1 MIKKVSKALGRK
13 KYLAVAI
20 PLLMAAQAQGV
31 EFNIGQIEGSFGSQ
45 LSLGSSWRVQGAEE
59 SLLTNVDGEASNS
72 DDGNKN
78 YASGDAFSQ
87 IFKGSHDLQFSY
99 QNFGGFVRGKYWY
112 DSAIENNS
120 VDYGHGPTTDVGGQ
134 SGTALSYNENEKLD
148 DSEFNDLSKASGAE
162 LMDAYVYGEFDVLD
176 MPLDVRLGKQVVSWG
191 ESTFITGGVNA
202 INPIDVNAYRRPGAE
217 VKEVLLPVNMAYANL
232 GLTEN
237 LSMETFYQLEF
248 QEHVIPG
255 CGTFFSTNDYAS
267 EGCNNISIKD
277 GVTSIERDADGKRDA
292 NDEGQYGMAF
302 RFLSEALGDTEFG
315 LYSMNIHSR
324 VPSVNFVKNDVNS
337 AAVLG
342 NLSTQYAAGATQV
355 GLAQIQ
361 AAIDAGAIT
370 DGSAEHGAAL
380 ANLSNNV
387 TAATTAYVTENG
399 AGVVGAAVVD
409 DSGYYVTYKEDIQ
422 VTGLSF
428 SSTVGSVALS
438 GEVSYKQDVPV
449 QINGPQ
455 MITALLGAN
464 LADDGAAA
472 NQMTAAQASGDADAI
487 AAAQAAQLAATQNN
501 NSLDLEVAGLAGGS
515 EVDGYRLF
523 DVSQVQLTAIQFFD
537 QVAGASRITFVG
549 EVGMSYVHSFDEGD
563 DAIKY
568 GRSDIFGAPS
578 ATSNDGFVTT
588 NSWGYRA
595 RLMADYTDV
604 FAGVNLTPVLSW
616 SHDVEGYAPNSSGA
630 FKEGQ
635 QSLGLSIEANYR
647 EMYNASISYNQ
658 FMDGDYSTVSDHD
671 FASINMGIQF

>member
-1 MIKKVSKALGRK
+1 MINKVSKALGRK

-20 PLLMAAQAQGV
+20 PLLMTAHAHGV

-45 LSLGSSWRVQGAEE
+45 LSLGSSWRVQGADE
-59 SLLTNVDGEASNS
+59 SLLTHTDGDASNS
-72 DDGNKN
+72 DDGNRN

-134 SGTALSYNENEKLD
+134 SGTALSYNNGEKLD

-162 LMDAYVYGEFDVLD
+162 LMDAYVYGEFDILD
-176 MPLDVRLGKQVVSWG
+176 MPLDVRFGKQVVSWG
-191 ESTFITGGVNA
+191 ESTFITGGVNS

-217 VKEVLLPVNMAYANL
+217 VKEVLLPVNMAYTNL

-237 LSMETFYQLEF
+237 LSLETFYQLEF

-255 CGTFFSTNDYAS
+255 CGTFFSSNDYAS
-267 EGCNNISIKD
+267 EGCNNISIQD

-292 NDEGQYGMAF
+292 SDEGQYGTAF
-302 RFLSEALGDTEFG
+302 RFTSEALGDTEFG
-315 LYSMNIHSR
+315 LYTMNIHSR
-324 VPSVNFVKNDVNS
+324 VPSINFVKNDVSN
-337 AAVLG
+337 AAVLS
-342 NLSTQYAAGATQV
+342 NLSAQYIAGVTAAG
-355 GLAQIQ
+355 I
-361 AAIDAGAIT
+361 
-370 DGSAEHGAAL
+370 AAL
-380 ANLSNNV
+380 AENGIEEGHPAYATQLAGIEAQANATVGAFV
-387 TAATTAYVTENG
+387 TANG
-399 AGVVGAAVVD
+399 ADAIGAAVVD

-428 SSTVGSVALS
+428 SSTVGSMALS
-438 GEVSYKQDVPV
+438 GEVSYKKDVPV

-455 MITALLGAN
+455 MIAALLGAN
-464 LADDGAAA
+464 LADDVVAA
-472 NQMTAAQASGDADAI
+472 NQLAAATSDAET
-487 AAAQAAQLAATQNN
+487 AAAQAAQLAATENN
-501 NSLDLEVAGLAGGS
+501 NSLDLELAAVDGGS

-523 DVSQVQLTAIQFFD
+523 DVSQLQITAIQFFD
-537 QVAGASRITFVG
+537 QVAGANRVTFVG

-568 GRSDIFGAPS
+568 GRSDIFGSPAD
-578 ATSNDGFVTT
+578 TIDDGFVTT
-588 NSWGYRA
+588 SSWGYRA
-595 RLMADYTDV
+595 RLMADYTDA

-635 QSLGLSIEANYR
+635 QSVGLSLEANYR
-647 EMYNASISYNQ
+647 EMYNATVSYNQ
-658 FMDGDYSTVSDHD
+658 FMGGDYSTVKDHD
-671 FASINMGIQF
+671 FASISVGVQF

>member
-1 MIKKVSKALGRK
+1 MINKVSKALGRK

-45 LSLGSSWRVQGAEE
+45 LSLGSSWRVQGADE
-59 SLLTNVDGEASNS
+59 SLLTNTDGDASNS
-72 DDGNKN
+72 DDGNRN

-134 SGTALSYNENEKLD
+134 SGTALSYNNGEKLD

-162 LMDAYVYGEFDVLD
+162 LMDAYVYGEFDILD
-176 MPLDVRLGKQVVSWG
+176 MPLDVRFGKQVVSWG
-191 ESTFITGGVNA
+191 ESTFITGGVNS

-217 VKEVLLPVNMAYANL
+217 VKEVLLPVNMAYSNL

-237 LSMETFYQLEF
+237 LSLETFYQLEF

-255 CGTFFSTNDYAS
+255 CGTFFSSNDYAS
-267 EGCNNISIKD
+267 EGCNNISIQD

-292 NDEGQYGMAF
+292 SDEGQYGTAF
-302 RFLSEALGDTEFG
+302 RFTSEALGDTEFG
-315 LYSMNIHSR
+315 LYTMNIHSR
-324 VPSVNFVKNDVNS
+324 VPSINFVKNDVSN
-337 AAVLG
+337 AAVLS
-342 NLSTQYAAGATQV
+342 NLSAQYIAGVTAAG
-355 GLAQIQ
+355 I
-361 AAIDAGAIT
+361 
-370 DGSAEHGAAL
+370 AAL
-380 ANLSNNV
+380 AENGIEEGHPAYATQLAGIEAQANATVGAFV
-387 TAATTAYVTENG
+387 TANG
-399 AGVVGAAVVD
+399 ADAIGAAVVD

-428 SSTVGSVALS
+428 SSTVGSMALS
-438 GEVSYKQDVPV
+438 GEVSYKKDVPV

-455 MITALLGAN
+455 MIAALLGAN
-464 LADDGAAA
+464 LADDVVAA
-472 NQMTAAQASGDADAI
+472 NQLAAATSDAET
-487 AAAQAAQLAATQNN
+487 AAAQAAQLAATENN
-501 NSLDLEVAGLAGGS
+501 NSLDLELAAVDGGS

-523 DVSQVQLTAIQFFD
+523 DVSQLQITAIQFFD
-537 QVAGASRITFVG
+537 QVAGANRVTFVG

-568 GRSDIFGAPS
+568 GRSDIFGSPAD
-578 ATSNDGFVTT
+578 TIDDGFVTT
-588 NSWGYRA
+588 SSWGYRA
-595 RLMADYTDV
+595 RLMADYTDA

-635 QSLGLSIEANYR
+635 QSVGLSLEANYR
-647 EMYNASISYNQ
+647 EMYNATVSYNQ
-658 FMDGDYSTVSDHD
+658 FMGGDYSTVKDHD
-671 FASINMGIQF
+671 FASISVGVQF

>member
-1 MIKKVSKALGRK
+1 MINKVSKALGRK

-31 EFNIGQIEGSFGSQ
+31 EFNIGEIEGSFGSQ
-45 LSLGSSWRVQGAEE
+45 LSLGSSWRVQGADE
-59 SLLTNVDGEASNS
+59 SLLTNTDGDASNS
-72 DDGNKN
+72 DDGNRN

-112 DSAIENNS
+112 DSALENNS

-134 SGTALSYNENEKLD
+134 SGTALSYNNGEKLD

-162 LMDAYVYGEFDVLD
+162 LMDAYVYGEFDILD

-191 ESTFITGGVNA
+191 ESTFITGGVNS

-217 VKEVLLPVNMAYANL
+217 VKEVLLPVNMAYTNL

-237 LSMETFYQLEF
+237 LSLETFYQLEF

-255 CGTFFSTNDYAS
+255 CGTFFSSNDYAS
-267 EGCNNISIKD
+267 EGCNNISIQD
-277 GVTSIERDADGKRDA
+277 GVTSIERDVDGKRDA
-292 NDEGQYGMAF
+292 SDEGQYGMAF
-302 RFLSEALGDTEFG
+302 RFTSEALGDTEFG
-315 LYSMNIHSR
+315 LYTMNIHSR
-324 VPSVNFVKNDVNS
+324 VPSINFVKNDVSN
-337 AAVLG
+337 AAVLS
-342 NLSTQYAAGATQV
+342 NLSAQYIAGVTT
-355 GLAQIQ
+355 
-361 AAIDAGAIT
+361 AGI
-370 DGSAEHGAAL
+370 AAL
-380 ANLSNNV
+380 AENGIEEGHPAYATQLAGIEAQANATVGAFV
-387 TAATTAYVTENG
+387 TANG
-399 AGVVGAAVVD
+399 ADAISAAVVD

-438 GEVSYKQDVPV
+438 GEVSYKKDVPV

-464 LADDGAAA
+464 LADDVVAA
-472 NQMTAAQASGDADAI
+472 NQLAAATNDAET
-487 AAAQAAQLAATQNN
+487 AAAQAAQLAATENN
-501 NSLDLEVAGLAGGS
+501 NNLDLELAAVDGGS

-537 QVAGASRITFVG
+537 QVAGANRLTFVG

-568 GRSDIFGAPS
+568 GRSDIFGSPAN
-578 ATSNDGFVTT
+578 TLDDGFVTT
-588 NSWGYRA
+588 RSWGYRA
-595 RLMADYTDV
+595 RLMADYTDA

-635 QSLGLSIEANYR
+635 QSLGLSLEANYR
-647 EMYNASISYNQ
+647 EMYNATVSYNQ
-658 FMDGDYSTVSDHD
+658 FMGGDYSTVTDHD
-671 FASINMGIQF
+671 FASISVGVQF

>member
-1 MIKKVSKALGRK
+1 MINKVSKALGRK

-31 EFNIGQIEGSFGSQ
+31 EFNIGEIEGSFGSQ
-45 LSLGSSWRVQGAEE
+45 LSLGSSWRVQGADE
-59 SLLTNVDGEASNS
+59 SLLTNTDGDASNS
-72 DDGNKN
+72 DDGNRN

-112 DSAIENNS
+112 DSALENNS

-134 SGTALSYNENEKLD
+134 SGTALSYNNGEKLD

-162 LMDAYVYGEFDVLD
+162 LMDAYVYGEFDILD

-191 ESTFITGGVNA
+191 ESTFITGGVNS

-217 VKEVLLPVNMAYANL
+217 VKEVLLPVNMAYTNL

-237 LSMETFYQLEF
+237 LSLETFYQLEF

-255 CGTFFSTNDYAS
+255 CGTFFSSNDYAS
-267 EGCNNISIKD
+267 EGCNNISIQD
-277 GVTSIERDADGKRDA
+277 GVTSIERDVDGKRDA
-292 NDEGQYGMAF
+292 SDEGQYGMAF
-302 RFLSEALGDTEFG
+302 RFTSEALGDTEFG
-315 LYSMNIHSR
+315 LYTMNIHSR
-324 VPSVNFVKNDVNS
+324 VPSINFVKNDVSN
-337 AAVLG
+337 AAVLS
-342 NLSTQYAAGATQV
+342 NLSAQYIAG
-355 GLAQIQ
+355 
-361 AAIDAGAIT
+361 
-370 DGSAEHGAAL
+370 
-380 ANLSNNV
+380 V
-387 TAATTAYVTENG
+387 TAAGIATLAENG
-399 AGVVGAAVVD
+399 IEEGHPAYATQLAGIEAQANATVGAFVTANGADAISAAVVD

-438 GEVSYKQDVPV
+438 GEVSYKKDVPV

-464 LADDGAAA
+464 LADDVVAA
-472 NQMTAAQASGDADAI
+472 NQLAAATNDAET
-487 AAAQAAQLAATQNN
+487 AAAQAAQLAATENN
-501 NSLDLEVAGLAGGS
+501 NNLDLELAAVDGGS

-537 QVAGASRITFVG
+537 QVAGANRVTFVG

-568 GRSDIFGAPS
+568 GRSDIFGSPAD
-578 ATSNDGFVTT
+578 TLDDGFVTT
-588 NSWGYRA
+588 RSWGYRA
-595 RLMADYTDV
+595 RLMADYTDA

-635 QSLGLSIEANYR
+635 QSLGLSLEANYR
-647 EMYNASISYNQ
+647 EMYNATVSYNQ
-658 FMDGDYSTVSDHD
+658 FMGGDYSTVTDHD
-671 FASINMGIQF
+671 FASISVGVQF

>member
-1 MIKKVSKALGRK
+1 MINKVSKALGRK

-59 SLLTNVDGEASNS
+59 SLLTNTDGEASNS

-134 SGTALSYNENEKLD
+134 SGTALSYNEGEKLD

-191 ESTFITGGVNA
+191 ESTFITGGVNS
-202 INPIDVNAYRRPGAE
+202 INPIDVNSYRRPGAE
-217 VKEVLLPVNMAYANL
+217 IKEVLLPVNMAYANL

-255 CGTFFSTNDYAS
+255 CGTFFSNNDYAS

-292 NDEGQYGMAF
+292 SDEGQYGMAF
-302 RFLSEALGDTEFG
+302 RFISEALGDTEFG

-324 VPSVNFVKNDVNS
+324 VPSVNFVKNDVSS
-337 AAVLG
+337 AAVLS
-342 NLSTQYAAGATQV
+342 NLSTQYIAGYTATGIATLAANGIEEGHPAYATQ
-355 GLAQIQ
+355 LAGIEAQ
-361 AAIDAGAIT
+361 ASATAG
-370 DGSAEHGAAL
+370 
-380 ANLSNNV
+380 
-387 TAATTAYVTENG
+387 AYVTANG
-399 AGVVGAAVVD
+399 AAAIGAAVVD

-438 GEVSYKQDVPV
+438 GEISHKQDVPV

-464 LADDGAAA
+464 LADDGVAA
-472 NQMTAAQASGDADAI
+472 NQMDAAQQSGDADAI
-487 AAAQAAQLAATQNN
+487 AAAGAAQLAATQNN
-501 NSLDLEVAGLAGGS
+501 NSLDLELAAVEGGS

-523 DVSQVQLTAIQFFD
+523 DVSQVQVTAIQFFD
-537 QVAGASRITFVG
+537 QVAGASRITVVG

-578 ATSNDGFVTT
+578 ATSTDGFVTT
-588 NSWGYRA
+588 SSWGYRA
-595 RLMADYTDV
+595 RVMADYTDV

-630 FKEGQ
+630 FKEEQ
-635 QSLGLSIEANYR
+635 QSLGLSLEANYR
-647 EMYNASISYNQ
+647 EMYSAAISYNQ
-658 FMDGDYSTVSDHD
+658 FMGGDYSTVSDHD
-671 FASINMGIQF
+671 FASISMGVQF

>member
-1 MIKKVSKALGRK
+1 MINKVSKALGRK

-31 EFNIGQIEGSFGSQ
+31 EFNIGEIEGSFGSQ
-45 LSLGSSWRVQGAEE
+45 LSLGSSWRVQGADE
-59 SLLTNVDGEASNS
+59 SLLTNTDGDASNS
-72 DDGNKN
+72 DDGNRN

-112 DSAIENNS
+112 DSALENNS

-134 SGTALSYNENEKLD
+134 SGTALSYNNGEKLD

-162 LMDAYVYGEFDVLD
+162 LMDAYVYGEFDILD

-191 ESTFITGGVNA
+191 ESTFITGGVNS

-217 VKEVLLPVNMAYANL
+217 VKEVLLPVNMAYTNL

-237 LSMETFYQLEF
+237 LSLETFYQLEF

-255 CGTFFSTNDYAS
+255 CGTFFSSNDYAS
-267 EGCNNISIKD
+267 EGCNNISIQD
-277 GVTSIERDADGKRDA
+277 GVTSIERDVDGKRDA
-292 NDEGQYGMAF
+292 SDEGQYGMAF
-302 RFLSEALGDTEFG
+302 RFTSEALGDTEFG
-315 LYSMNIHSR
+315 LYTMNIHSR
-324 VPSVNFVKNDVNS
+324 VPSINFVKNDVSN
-337 AAVLG
+337 AAVLS
-342 NLSTQYAAGATQV
+342 NLSAQYIAGVTT
-355 GLAQIQ
+355 
-361 AAIDAGAIT
+361 AGI
-370 DGSAEHGAAL
+370 AAL
-380 ANLSNNV
+380 AENGIEEGHPAYATQLAGIEAQANATVGAFV
-387 TAATTAYVTENG
+387 TANG
-399 AGVVGAAVVD
+399 ADAISAAVVD

-438 GEVSYKQDVPV
+438 GEVSYKKDVPV

-464 LADDGAAA
+464 LADDVVAA
-472 NQMTAAQASGDADAI
+472 NQLVAAGNDAEAI

-501 NSLDLEVAGLAGGS
+501 NSLDLELANVDGGS

-537 QVAGASRITFVG
+537 QVAGANRLTLVG
-549 EVGMSYVHSFDEGD
+549 EVGLSYVHSFDEGE

-578 ATSNDGFVTT
+578 AASDDGFVTT
-588 NSWGYRA
+588 RSWGYRA
-595 RLMADYTDV
+595 RLMADYTDA
-604 FAGVNLTPVLSW
+604 FAGVNLTPVLSF

-635 QSLGLSIEANYR
+635 QSIGLSLEASYR
-647 EMYNASISYNQ
+647 EMYNATLSYNQ

-671 FASINMGIQF
+671 FASISVGVQF

>member
-1 MIKKVSKALGRK
+1 MINKVSKALGRK

-20 PLLMAAQAQGV
+20 PLLMTAHAHGV

-45 LSLGSSWRVQGAEE
+45 LSLGSSWRVQGADE
-59 SLLTNVDGEASNS
+59 SLLTNTDGEASNS
-72 DDGNKN
+72 DDGNRN

-134 SGTALSYNENEKLD
+134 SGTELSYNNGEKLD

-162 LMDAYVYGEFDVLD
+162 LMDAYVYGEFDILD

-191 ESTFITGGVNA
+191 ESTFITGGVNS

-217 VKEVLLPVNMAYANL
+217 VKEVLLPVNMAYTNL

-237 LSMETFYQLEF
+237 LSLETFYQLEF

-255 CGTFFSTNDYAS
+255 CGTFFSSNDYAS
-267 EGCNNISIKD
+267 EGCNNISIQD
-277 GVTSIERDADGKRDA
+277 GVTSIERDVDGKRDA
-292 NDEGQYGMAF
+292 SDDGQYGMAF
-302 RFLSEALGDTEFG
+302 RFTSEALGDTEFG
-315 LYSMNIHSR
+315 LYTMNIHNR
-324 VPSVNFVKNDVNS
+324 VPSINFVKNDVSN
-337 AAVLG
+337 AAVLS
-342 NLSTQYAAGATQV
+342 NLSAQYIAG
-355 GLAQIQ
+355 
-361 AAIDAGAIT
+361 
-370 DGSAEHGAAL
+370 
-380 ANLSNNV
+380 V
-387 TAATTAYVTENG
+387 TAAGIATLAENG
-399 AGVVGAAVVD
+399 IEEGHPAYATQLAGIEAQANATVGAFVTANGADAISAAVVD

-438 GEVSYKQDVPV
+438 GEVSYKKDVPV

-464 LADDGAAA
+464 LADDAAA
-472 NQMTAAQASGDADAI
+472 LSQLNAATSEAET
-487 AAAQAAQLAATQNN
+487 AAAQAAQLAATENN
-501 NSLDLEVAGLAGGS
+501 NNLDLELANVDGGS

-537 QVAGASRITFVG
+537 QVAGANRLTFVG
-549 EVGMSYVHSFDEGD
+549 EVGMSYVHSFDEGE
-563 DAIKY
+563 DAIKF
-568 GRSDIFGAPS
+568 GRSDIFGSPAN
-578 ATSNDGFVTT
+578 TLDDGFVTT
-588 NSWGYRA
+588 SSWGYRA

-635 QSLGLSIEANYR
+635 QSVGLSLEANYR
-647 EMYNASISYNQ
+647 EMYNATVSYNQ
-658 FMDGDYSTVSDHD
+658 FMGGDYSTVTDHD
-671 FASINMGIQF
+671 FASISLGVQF